1 MSNQNST
8 YKVNIEVECPISEI
22 DSTINTA
29 LEGGSNY
36 WYNLDHNDIAKA
48 KAWLQEKIVKGEIKR
63 NPEVHYEFMDAIY
76 NGYKDGIKV
85 YDVNEMQHDEDYNED
100 NYLGVITMDNI
111 MEGLKECAIQDNKNF
126 SQHFPEY
133 DNGDSCSADVVF
145 QYIVLKDCI
154 FG

>member
-76 NGYKDGIKV
+76 NGYI
-85 YDVNEMQHDEDYNED
+85 
-100 NYLGVITMDNI
+100 IT
-111 MEGLKECAIQDNKNF
+111 
-126 SQHFPEY
+126 Y
-133 DNGDSCSADVVF
+133 
-145 QYIVLKDCI
+145 Y
-154 FG
+154 